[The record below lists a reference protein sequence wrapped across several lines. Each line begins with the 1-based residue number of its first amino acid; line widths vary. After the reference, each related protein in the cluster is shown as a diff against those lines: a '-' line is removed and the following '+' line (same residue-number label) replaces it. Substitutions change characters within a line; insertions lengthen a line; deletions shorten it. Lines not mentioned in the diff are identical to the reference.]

1 MRAATANGE
10 VRRCVLVA
18 LRKILGDCLLH
29 GHASLHRLL
38 GGGEGGHDLIADGFN
53 DGAVMSIDL
62 FGHQV
67 QALGYQLTGDGIAEG
82 FVEACAA
89 ADVRKYDRPRSG
101 LFRHAQTVLRAS
113 NPIIRC
119 RYPPSPALQITSMA
133 EAASYTYVFD
143 SYDKGRSR
151 RVMKQVTGED

>member
-1 MRAATANGE
+1 MQDPKCMPMRMVKFGGVCWLRWGRSSATASCMDMQASTACSA
-10 VRRCVLVA
+10 VAKVAMISSPMVLMTA
-18 LRKILGDCLLH
+18 P
-29 GHASLHRLL
+29 
-38 GGGEGGHDLIADGFN
+38 
-53 DGAVMSIDL
+53 
-62 FGHQV
+62 
-67 QALGYQLTGDGIAEG
+67 GYQLTGDGIAEG